1 LLAHPGKE
9 IRSKLIDAFDHWLK
23 VPKDKLIII
32 TKVVEMLHTAS
43 LL

>member
-1 LLAHPGKE
+1 LSYPGKE

-23 VPKDKLIII
+23 VPKEKLAIIS
-32 TKVVEMLHTAS
+32 KVVEMLHTAS